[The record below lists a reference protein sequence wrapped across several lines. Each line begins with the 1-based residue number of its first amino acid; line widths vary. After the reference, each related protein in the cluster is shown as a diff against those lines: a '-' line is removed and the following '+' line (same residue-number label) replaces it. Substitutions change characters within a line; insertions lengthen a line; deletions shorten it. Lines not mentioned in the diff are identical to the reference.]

1 MKIGEDIIAM
11 DVVKGAIAG
20 IASQIPYVGAFAQAV
35 ESVRGNVLQRRYKQW
50 QELVE
55 DRLTRLEDKLIQSL
69 GDNDSFAT
77 ALLKA
82 TELAAQTSTI
92 KSVYLANAVKYAAE
106 HEISEDDLIM
116 LFNAIAK
123 YTTTHIEILLY
134 LQNPSALNTANEQ
147 FMSGGFMTFFEKQH
161 PSFNR
166 QREALI
172 LRELYQDGFTNTDSD
187 GTMSYSGMIAKRT
200 TDFGDLFLSFYGV
213 KQAKNE
219 QGNER

>member
-1 MKIGEDIIAM
+1 MKKIGEDIQPM
-11 DVVKGAIAG
+11 DIVQGIGAA
-20 IASQIPYVGAFAQAV
+20 ALAQVPFANFFMEAV
-35 ESVRGNVLQRRYKQW
+35 EAIKGNVLQRRYEKW
-50 QELVE
+50 QQLVSE
-55 DRLTRLEDKLIQSL
+55 RLAKLEEASRENL
-69 GDNDSFAT
+69 GDNEGFAT
-77 ALLKA
+77 TLIKA

-134 LQNPSALNTANEQ
+134 LQNPAALNTTNEQ
-147 FMSGGFMTFFEKQH
+147 VMYGGFMTFFEKLH
-161 PSFNR
+161 PSFDR

-172 LRELYQDGFTNTDSD
+172 LKELYQDGFTNTDSD

-213 KQAKNE
+213 KEAENE
-219 QGNER
+219 